1 MKKIDLI
8 VIYCLLMTILL
19 ISGAPALQAQDLF
32 GLDVINTNPFACGK
46 QHHVQWVN
54 DIGDLKIYQSQLW
67 VGMYPGNVSDVGYQ
81 VHRVSDS
88 SLLYRGNWD
97 HYADPTGL
105 DGQLHHLNFTP
116 NYITLKEGDALELWY
131 KCQRAGDIAHI
142 IVTVW
147 FTK

>member
-1 MKKIDLI
+1 VRYYFFATLAL
-8 VIYCLLMTILL
+8 VLLFWNVPQRAK
-19 ISGAPALQAQDLF
+19 SGQDLF
-32 GLDVINTNPFACGK
+32 GLDVFNTGPFQCG
-46 QHHVQWVN
+46 QQFHTQWVN
-54 DIGDLKIYQSQLW
+54 EMGDLKIYQSQLW

-105 DGQLHHLNFTP
+105 DVQLHLLNFAP
-116 NYITLKEGDALELWY
+116 NYFAIKKGDALELWY
-131 KCQRAGDIAHI
+131 KCQNPGDIAHI

-147 FTK
+147 FSQ